1 MTRGKDNGEVG
12 TTWTQEV
19 LGSTASYKV
28 VEDLGD
34 TVVVAVMEA
43 PGLEPGTRL
52 RLKREALRGME
63 QVGAPERSS
72 SQSSRQRSVRRLPA
86 SEH

>member
-1 MTRGKDNGEVG
+1 MTPGNDSGDVG

-19 LGSTASYKV
+19 LGSTASYTV

-34 TVVVAVMEA
+34 IVVVSVIEA

-52 RLKREALRGME
+52 RLSAAALRGME
-63 QVGAPERSS
+63 RVGASERTPVHG
-72 SQSSRQRSVRRLPA
+72 RRSARVRHLPA